1 MKKFE
6 RFIIYPMLFIAL
18 FFSFTDDGVQ
28 QTTAQQVY
36 DEIIAKSIK
45 IVDDNGTEMIILD
58 SHKGLFNNK
67 GTIKILED
75 FSERKYFNA
84 NILSNDEIMIN
95 HLEKITDDSSQLV
108 DSIRIKNIGFPF
120 IEIAHNDDSLVYIGK
135 DKNNH
140 GLINIYDKYGEDYR
154 SYSYK

>member
-1 MKKFE
+1 
-6 RFIIYPMLFIAL
+6 
-18 FFSFTDDGVQ
+18 
-28 QTTAQQVY
+28 
-36 DEIIAKSIK
+36 
-45 IVDDNGTEMIILD
+45 
-58 SHKGLFNNK
+58 
-67 GTIKILED
+67 
-75 FSERKYFNA
+75 
-84 NILSNDEIMIN
+84 MIN

-135 DKNNH
+135 DKNDH